1 MPAAVERHFNVEQ
14 DELGQLLF
22 LPGGQCQLNCRQCF
36 CPFRKHN
43 QVLGETML
51 FHESADDPAIKRII
65 LNQVYAFQCVRL
77 IHIEW
82 RHLLYFFW

>member
-1 MPAAVERHFNVEQ
+1 MPAAVERHFNVEL
-14 DELGQLLF
+14 DELGQSLF

-43 QVLGETML
+43 QVFRETVFSNNL
-51 FHESADDPAIKRII
+51 ASDLAIKRII
-65 LNQVYAFQCVRL
+65 LNQVYAFQRVRL